1 MPGQSFLLRRD
12 YTLYA
17 YVCLRPL
24 HCLRSCCILMLSV
37 ANAQLSCNCGHERN
51 LRDTQATAIAGCV
64 CVCACVWFSN
74 FELHVLG
81 VHSCHTHTR
90 TWHGNCNCIL
100 HSETIRISIFRP
112 ATEILVAGAGNQP
125 LIAQTLS
132 LFYSSLSLSHLSPI
146 FSPSPS
152 FYLPCSGDTLPK
164 LIFIIEFC
172 AAIYEKKLNNCM
184 AKPPQNP

>member
-1 MPGQSFLLRRD
+1 MPGHSFLLRRD

-24 HCLRSCCILMLSV
+24 HCLRSCCILMLAV
-37 ANAQLSCNCGHERN
+37 ANAQLSCNCEHERN
-51 LRDTQATAIAGCV
+51 LRDTQATAIAVCV
-64 CVCACVWFSN
+64 CVYACVWFSN

-100 HSETIRISIFRP
+100 HSEAIRISIFRP

-132 LFYSSLSLSHLSPI
+132 LFYSSLSPSHISLPLPYALFFPLSLS
-146 FSPSPS
+146 
-152 FYLPCSGDTLPK
+152 LPCPGDTLPK
-164 LIFIIEFC
+164 LIFIIEF
-172 AAIYEKKLNNCM
+172 
-184 AKPPQNP
+184 